1 MPEHVLHGA
10 HVLSLLVADTTGR
23 GRGRKPGK
31 AKPREARRA
40 PAPLTS
46 EEALRQAEA
55 EGLLVV
61 REGSSPG
68 LALTPKLSRTEPE
81 PGPDPSLADR
91 R

>member
-31 AKPREARRA
+31 AKPHEARRA

-46 EEALRQAEA
+46 EEALRQAAA

-68 LALTPKLSRTEPE
+68 LALTPTRT
-81 PGPDPSLADR
+81 R
-91 R
+91 T